1 MIDVNFSNGNSYTLK
16 NAWEDLNPT
25 EYLTVLDYIVLFMSG
40 KLSIEE
46 LRQMV
51 FFLVSGI
58 RPCLHPDKQKAAQQ
72 AENVYRIA
80 QMLTFMVRIEY
91 ENHKSFSRLKKE
103 IRDKLTRY
111 LPEELDQD
119 PEVRWATK
127 AKKEITPD
135 LVFAK
140 NLIPQIGRRRHIL
153 KGYSFEVSDQ
163 ILVTSL
169 STSQFIDAQTVAQ
182 EIQET
187 GKESLLN
194 LLTAILYCN
203 DQYDSQKAAMTA
215 KTLDWLDLRTKKGV
229 FINFNAIQAFLFT
242 RTKYSLLFNEPAP
255 AKKSKIDL
263 GLGSAAHS
271 LIKSGYGDIENSNL
285 VKFFEVMY
293 SELVSGVITLHRQGL
308 ALDKITEASGLSIAK
323 INQII

>member
-1 MIDVNFSNGNSYTLK
+1 MIDVKFSNGNSYKLK
-16 NAWEDLNPT
+16 NYWEDLNSS
-25 EYLTVLDYIVLFMSG
+25 EYLNILDYIVLFMSE
-40 KLSIEE
+40 KLSLNE
-46 LRQMV
+46 LRHVV
-51 FFLVSGI
+51 FFILSGI
-58 RPCLHPDKQKAAQQ
+58 RSRLHPDEQKAARQ
-72 AENVYRIA
+72 AENIYRIA
-80 QMLTFMVRIEY
+80 ELLTFMVRIEY
-91 ENHKSFSRLKKE
+91 ENKKSFSRLKKE

-119 PEVRWATK
+119 PEVRWAMK
-127 AKKEITPD
+127 AKKKIVPD

-140 NLIPQIGRRRHIL
+140 NLIPSIGRHRHIL
-153 KGYSFEVSDQ
+153 KGYSFDVSDQ

-169 STSQFIDAQTVAQ
+169 STAQFIDAQTVAQ
-182 EIQET
+182 EIEST

-203 DQYDSQKAAMTA
+203 DRYDSQKAAMIA
-215 KTLDWLDLRTKKGV
+215 KTLDWLDLKTKKGI

-242 RTKYSLLFNEPAP
+242 RTKYSLLFNEPDP
-255 AKKSKIDL
+255 KKKSKIDL

-271 LIKSGYGDIENSNL
+271 LIKSGYGDIETGNL

-293 SELVSGVITLHRQGL
+293 SELVSGVNTLHRQGL
-308 ALDKITEASGLSIAK
+308 ALDKIAEASGLSISK

>member
-1 MIDVNFSNGNSYTLK
+1 MIDVNFSNGNSYKLK
-16 NAWEDLNPT
+16 NAWEDLSSA
-25 EYLTVLDYIVLFMSG
+25 EFLTILDHIMLFMSG
-40 KLSIEE
+40 KVNLIE

-51 FFLVSGI
+51 FLLLSGI
-58 RPCLHPDKQKAAQQ
+58 RPRLHPDQEKAAQQ
-72 AENVYRIA
+72 AENIYRIA
-80 QMLTFMVRIEY
+80 QMLTFVVRIEY
-91 ENHKSFSRLKKE
+91 DNQKSFSRLKKE
-103 IRDKLTRY
+103 VRDKLTRY

-140 NLIPQIGRRRHIL
+140 NLIPQIGRRRHVL
-153 KGYSFEVSDQ
+153 KGYSFDVVDQ
-163 ILVTSL
+163 ILTTTL
-169 STSQFIDAQTVAQ
+169 STAQFIDAQTVAG

-215 KTLDWLDLRTKKGV
+215 KSLDWLDLRTKKGI

-242 RTKYSLLFNEPAP
+242 RTKYSLLFNAPDP
-255 AKKSKIDL
+255 AKKAKIDL

-271 LIKSGYGDIENSNL
+271 LVKSGYGDIENSNL

-308 ALDKITEASGLSIAK
+308 ALDKIAEASGLSIAK